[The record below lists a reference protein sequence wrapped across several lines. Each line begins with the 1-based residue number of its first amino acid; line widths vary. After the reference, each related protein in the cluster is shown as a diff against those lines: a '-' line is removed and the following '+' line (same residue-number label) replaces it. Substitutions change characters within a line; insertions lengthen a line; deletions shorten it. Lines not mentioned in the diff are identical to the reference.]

1 MEQRQREAR
10 EKEEE
15 IESESES
22 ESESE
27 RGNEIVKGRRRSAGQ
42 SEGGGGDRVS
52 WPTWANNSSEMRV
65 WLKGPPCT

>member
-15 IESESES
+15 IESERG
-22 ESESE
+22 
-27 RGNEIVKGRRRSAGQ
+27 RGNEIVKGRRRRAGQ
-42 SEGGGGDRVS
+42 RGERVSGGREKDGAS

-65 WLKGPPCT
+65 WLKGPPCP

>member
-22 ESESE
+22 ESERG

-42 SEGGGGDRVS
+42 NARGREGGEGERQGVL
-52 WPTWANNSSEMRV
+52 AH
-65 WLKGPPCT
+65 LGKQ